1 MYTSHGSLPNVGFV
15 VPYDGRPERSKA
27 SSKMLNMGGS
37 SSMFQRRSSQRGRN
51 ATPQETR
58 SECRERVPCAMFC
71 KKRGLFYVLQ
81 KKGFDAKPWILTRTV
96 NTHTEIQLPTS

>member
-15 VPYDGRPERSKA
+15 VPYDGRPERWKA

-51 ATPQETR
+51 ATPQGTR
-58 SECRERVPCAMFC
+58 SAC
-71 KKRGLFYVLQ
+71 YVLQ
-81 KKGFDAKPWILTRTV
+81 KKGFVLYSEKKGV
-96 NTHTEIQLPTS
+96 